1 MFADDTIAYLASK
14 SKWWDNRFL
23 EDDLNRLADLETQ
36 WQMGFHAVKCEIIH
50 ISHKKTTIQSNYVLH
65 GHTLKSVDAAKYL
78 GGTITKDLKW
88 NTHIESTKTKVQGL
102 QDTSKTNGV
111 MFGNHL
117 GSIYQGHH
125 QQNSHATH
133 HAVKNCQWTGCCTY
147 IAPPKLITRSSR
159 LCHPA
164 GYLVP
169 RSTSD
174 YHRSSFF
181 SRTI

>member
-1 MFADDTIAYLASK
+1 MFLDLFYMNDIGKGLNSTTCMFADDTIAYLASK

-133 HAVKNCQWTGCCTY
+133 HAEKTANE
-147 IAPPKLITRSSR
+147 
-159 LCHPA
+159 
-164 GYLVP
+164 LVAVP
-169 RSTSD
+169 TLP
-174 YHRSSFF
+174 HLNL
-181 SRTI
+181 